1 MPTHDED
8 ARFLREYVRLSRED
22 QRLFNSAVL
31 KLVADLRT
39 GRFRPGLRVKGVAGR
54 PGVFEMTWAPD
65 GRALFQYGD
74 PVRAGEPHIIWLRI
88 GSHDILD

>member
-1 MPTHDED
+1 MPTYETEPSFRRDFD
-8 ARFLREYVRLSRED
+8 RLTAQQQALFRVALAKFIDGLRS
-22 QRLFNSAVL
+22 
-31 KLVADLRT
+31 
-39 GRFRPGLRVKGVAGR
+39 GHFRPSLRVKGVAGR